1 MKWRKRIDRRQND
14 MAHGITFFMWERE
27 IENGRGEAAHE
38 DKKLHLD
45 GLVSLTIAENQW
57 KYGDE
62 LIAQVFSKEPGLVKV
77 RRANGY
83 NRIQVYLGR
92 ADIDTAEMLEE
103 IAAKIREIKETDEI
117 LSRLV

>member
-62 LIAQVFSKEPGLVKV
+62 LIAQVFSREPGLVKV